1 MTYKTMRIDR
11 EGALARLVFT
21 QGERGNPINGDFC
34 QDFLD
39 VANAICEDR
48 SIRAVLLLA
57 EGKNFSFGGDIA
69 TFTGELDRLPMMIK
83 RWTSALHAGI
93 ARFARM
99 DAPVVA
105 AVQGVSAGGM
115 NGLVAGADYVV
126 AAANARFLGAYAGI
140 AFCADAGTSVMLSR
154 RMGIA
159 RAKRFL
165 LLNELLDSETA
176 LGVGLADEVAAPEDC
191 LARAEAVARQLAEG
205 PTRAFGEIRR
215 LFLSVEDQPL
225 ETQLELEAQA
235 LARCA
240 GTADARE
247 GITAFAEKRKSVFTG
262 A

>member
-11 EGALARLVFT
+11 DGAVARLVFT

-34 QDFLD
+34 QDFVD
-39 VANAICEDR
+39 VANVISEDR
-48 SIRAVLLLA
+48 SIRAVLLLS
-57 EGKNFSFGGDIA
+57 EGKNFSFGGDISS
-69 TFTGELDRLPMMIK
+69 FTDQLDRLPTMIK

-99 DAPVVA
+99 DAPVIA
-105 AVQGVSAGGM
+105 AVQGVSAGGI

-126 AAANARFLGAYAGI
+126 AAPNVRFVGAYTGI
-140 AFCADAGTSVMLSR
+140 AFCADAGTTIMLSR

-165 LLNELLDSETA
+165 LLNETLDAETA
-176 LGVGLADEVAAPEDC
+176 LQLGLVDELAGADDYV
-191 LARAEAVARQLAEG
+191 ARAEAMARRLAEG
-205 PTRAFGEIRR
+205 PTRAYGEIRR

-235 LARCA
+235 LARCS
-240 GTADARE
+240 GSVDARE

-262 A
+262 E